1 MPSGDRVVKTYRIHE
16 NVTLGEGSFVE
27 DFCIVG
33 SPPRGIR
40 DGELATII
48 GEGATIRS
56 HTVIYAGNAIGRHFQ
71 TGNKVNIRES
81 NHIGDDVSVGTLSVI
96 EHHVEI
102 ADNVRIHTQVFIPEF
117 SVLEEGCWIGPNV
130 VLTNA
135 KYPLSPGVKD
145 RLAGPVIRK
154 GAKIGANATLLPGV
168 VIGENALVGAGAVVV
183 HDVPAGTVV
192 AGNPARVI
200 GQVSHLPYATLQL
213 S

>member
-1 MPSGDRVVKTYRIHE
+1 MTTSKVFE
-16 NVTLGEGSFVE
+16 NVTLGQGTVVE

-33 SPPRGIR
+33 TPPRGSR
-40 DGELATII
+40 DGELPTTI
-48 GEGATIRS
+48 GDGSVIRS
-56 HTVIYAGNAIGRHFQ
+56 HTVIYAGNVIGRNFQ

-81 NHIGDDVSVGTLSVI
+81 NRIGNNVSVGTLSVV

-102 ADNVRIHTQVFIPEF
+102 ADNVRIHTQAFIPEF

-145 RLAGPVIRK
+145 QLAGPIIRK

-168 VIGENALVGAGAVVV
+168 VVGEGALVGAGSVVV
-183 HDVPAGTVV
+183 RDVPAGAVV

-200 GQVSHLPYATLQL
+200 RQLSELPYAPIQR

>member
-1 MPSGDRVVKTYRIHE
+1 MTYKIYDNVV
-16 NVTLGEGSFVE
+16 LGEGSLVE

-33 SPPRGIR
+33 APPRGMR
-40 DGELATII
+40 DGQLPTTF
-48 GEGATIRS
+48 GDGAVIRS
-56 HTVIYAGNAIGRHFQ
+56 HTVIYAGNVIGRNFQ

-81 NHIGDDVSVGTLSVI
+81 NRIGNNVSVGTLSVI

-117 SVLEEGCWIGPNV
+117 SVLEEGCWLGPNV

-145 RLAGPVIRK
+145 SLVGPVIRK

-168 VIGENALVGAGAVVV
+168 VIGEHALVGAGAVVV
-183 HDVPAGTVV
+183 RDVPPGAVV

-200 GQVSHLPYATLQL
+200 RHVSELPYAALPI